1 VKREDLPELHYIT
14 AISNVPS
21 ILRGGILSHRRA
33 AGLPHQSVAMA
44 EIQERRRAK
53 GVPGG
58 RSLHEYVNLYVCAR
72 NPMLFKRKDQH
83 LSLCVLRIDPA
94 ILDLPGVVIADGNAA
109 SKYTGF
115 WPSPSGLARLDGD
128 LVFAEYWTDPDP
140 IQQWR
145 KASAKCAE
153 VLVPDRVEP
162 TYILGAYVSCV
173 EAEQRLIGASPGI
186 AVGVDEHLFFRG

>member
-1 VKREDLPELHYIT
+1 MNREDLPELHYIT

-21 ILRGGILSHRRA
+21 ILRGGILSHRGA
-33 AGLPHQSVAMA
+33 ARLPHHSVAMT

-58 RSLHEYVNLYVCAR
+58 RPLHEYVNLYVCAR

-83 LSLCVLRIDPA
+83 LSLCVLRISTA
-94 ILDLPGVVIADGNAA
+94 ILDLPEVVIADGNAA

-115 WPSPSGLARLDGD
+115 WPSPSGLAKLDRD

-140 IQQWR
+140 IQQWK

-162 TYILGAYVSCV
+162 TYILGAFVSGA
-173 EAEQRLIGASPGI
+173 EAEQRLEEVAPGLAARI
-186 AVGVDEHLFFRG
+186 DAHLFFRG

>member
-1 VKREDLPELHYIT
+1 MKREDLPELHYIT

-33 AGLPHQSVAMA
+33 AGQRHQSVAMA

-115 WPSPSGLARLDGD
+115 WPSPSGLARLDRE
-128 LVFAEYWTDPDP
+128 LVFPNTGP
-140 IQQWR
+140 IR
-145 KASAKCAE
+145 IRYSSGGKPARSLLKCWSQTAWSRPRCQYE
-153 VLVPDRVEP
+153 
-162 TYILGAYVSCV
+162 
-173 EAEQRLIGASPGI
+173 
-186 AVGVDEHLFFRG
+186 